1 MMISD
6 KIAMIL
12 LNVFNVKPPEFLIK
26 ITPTEFLPPA
36 SNA

>member
-12 LNVFNVKPPEFLIK
+12 LNVFNVNLLNFYKK
-26 ITPTEFLPPA
+26 TPTEFLPPT

>member
-12 LNVFNVKPPEFLIK
+12 LNVFNSCTSCFYKDNADR
-26 ITPTEFLPPA
+26 ITPTGVG
-36 SNA
+36 